1 MKNNHGITLIALV
14 ITIIVLLILATISI
28 ATLTGENGVLTKA
41 DTAKKQTEIEDA
53 REQAKLDIA
62 TEIAER
68 IEAGQSTD
76 LSNSDIKN
84 ILTGKEYVNKEEG
97 QPGEDRFKTRKSGYE
112 ILYSDLYQAPKK
124 KIKFTIVSIKAEYA
138 GTYEVEEG
146 TTWTEFFS
154 THNPEKYDSNYGDMV
169 KGWWYR
175 ISDNAIALWDSMAT
189 SNAFVSMLM
198 LVNADDKAIQY
209 KDDLIKARYI
219 FYRRGMAYDHRR
231 QGDELLIEKLVKTL
245 AICNQ
250 NLL

>member
-1 MKNNHGITLIALV
+1 M
-14 ITIIVLLILATISI
+14 
-28 ATLTGENGVLTKA
+28 
-41 DTAKKQTEIEDA
+41 D
-53 REQAKLDIA
+53 
-62 TEIAER
+62 
-68 IEAGQSTD
+68 
-76 LSNSDIKN
+76 
-84 ILTGKEYVNKEEG
+84 
-97 QPGEDRFKTRKSGYE
+97 
-112 ILYSDLYQAPKK
+112 
-124 KIKFTIVSIKAEYA
+124 
-138 GTYEVEEG
+138 
-146 TTWTEFFS
+146 
-154 THNPEKYDSNYGDMV
+154 DSNYGDMV